1 MKQVLKA
8 YAETILPPVL
18 EELQKSNSLGGV
30 LPASYSFFAAA
41 LFTHQGAGDTSSAPA
56 DSGGASGKKS
66 KKAAKKTAPRAAT
79 ASDAGAGDSRSQK
92 DAAGASSLVIVTA
105 SNQEAESLAAESLL
119 YLPAKSIAYFPGYE
133 SIPYEYSGASADI
146 GLQRIR
152 VLSRILAGERL
163 LVYASVDALLRRIPA
178 PARLKELS
186 LQLKVDDEREPR
198 ALMRQLIAMG
208 YQREERVEAPG
219 QFALKGAVLDI
230 FPVNLDQPVRLD
242 YFDDLI
248 ETIRVFDAYTQLGA
262 TQIKLVNVLPAGE
275 VVLNSQESASLRER
289 LAELSAGAAGESLH
303 LPAWALDAGTDG
315 KTEQEAHEPQNTSVF
330 SDTALSQFH
339 HAGVEELFPTI
350 LPAGGVLDAFAV
362 TPVLLMYPALRVREA
377 IARIKREF
385 HSLYQR
391 ERTERVC
398 LPPEELLIDFP
409 GTYKVSELYEL
420 ARSQGTAES
429 AEIETTIAS
438 EAGGESE
445 DEADGSHV
453 ASANSDDSDQPVAF
467 SGPTPGTR
475 EVTGFGGRISE
486 VRARIRELI
495 ADGAKVCITSP
506 YSAQMRRIAGIFRQ
520 EPNLTVD
527 VLDDPREETNDPKI
541 PGEKKGQARTGA
553 AGPELVFRQNKKD
566 TLHIV
571 RAAQQQGYYIPE
583 LNFYL
588 LTDAEIFGRTYKRRS
603 RFKKLG
609 TVPIESFL
617 DLKEGDHVVHVT
629 HGVGRFL
636 KLEKVRAAGRERDF
650 LVLEYAEADKL
661 FVPLDQ
667 ISMVQRYIAPTERPR
682 LDHLG
687 KASFKKIRER
697 VEQKIEEFAGELVR
711 LYAVRMSKRGFQY
724 PPDTVWQEEFEA
736 EFPFEETPD
745 QITAIEAV
753 KRDMEAPQPMD
764 RLICGDV
771 GYGKTEVAIR
781 AAFKSVMAGRQV
793 AIIAPTTILALQ
805 HFRNIRERYR
815 NYPISVDW
823 VSRFRSRAEIKEVK
837 QKLLKGELD
846 VVIGTHGLLSKDVH
860 IKNLGLLI
868 VDEEQRFGVSHKEAI
883 KRMRNLVDVLTLSA
897 TPIPRTLHM
906 SLVGIREIS
915 VIQTAPKDRLPVE
928 THVME
933 NSDSIIREAISREL
947 KREGQIFFLHNRIES
962 IEGLALRVQEL
973 LPEVRIA
980 VLHGQMLEEE
990 IEDILVQFMERKFD
1004 LLITTTIIENG
1015 IDMPNV
1021 NTLLVDRAEMFGL
1034 SQLYQIRGR
1043 VGRAGRQAYAYMLF
1057 EPARVLTETAQKRL
1071 NTILEYQELGS
1082 GFKVAMRDL
1091 EIRGAGNVIGKEQSG
1106 QIMDVGYELYVK
1118 LLENAVKRVQGE
1130 NDPQGAT
1137 IEVRSTINLNTD
1149 FYLPEEYIPDTRQ
1162 RIEFYKRFEAAR
1174 DEQEVELVSSEM
1186 QNRFGRLPEAAEVF
1200 VQVEK
1205 IRALASTIGFEE
1217 VYQDDQGRI
1226 RMRTG
1231 EHLFVPPE
1239 HIVSSLKKIRGLSV
1253 QPGTPNT
1260 LHWTPEAR
1268 RGPTVLSG
1276 AIDEGHQ
1283 VDLEEI
1289 ISVLRRLAEPAVSR
1303 RARETQAEARAGA

>member
-1 MKQVLKA
+1 MKQILKA
-8 YAETILPPVL
+8 YADQILPPVL
-18 EELQKSNSLGGV
+18 QEIRESRSLGGV
-30 LPASYSFFAAA
+30 LPASCSFLAAA
-41 LFTHQGAGDTSSAPA
+41 IY
-56 DSGGASGKKS
+56 DSE
-66 KKAAKKTAPRAAT
+66 
-79 ASDAGAGDSRSQK
+79 SDAG
-92 DAAGASSLVIVTA
+92 SLVIVTA
-105 SNQEAESLAAESLL
+105 SNQAAESLAAESLL
-119 YLPAKSIAYFPGYE
+119 YLPARSIAYFPGYE
-133 SIPYEYSGASADI
+133 SIPYEYSGVGAEVS
-146 GLQRIR
+146 LQRIR
-152 VLSRILAGERL
+152 VLSRLLGGERM
-163 LVYASVDALLRRIPA
+163 LVFASADALLRKIPA

-186 LQLKVDDEREPR
+186 MRLKVDDEREPR

-219 QFALKGAVLDI
+219 QFALKGSVLDLY
-230 FPVNLDQPVRLD
+230 PVNLDEPVRLD

-248 ETIRVFDAYTQLGA
+248 ETIRVFDADTQLGA
-262 TQIKLVNVLPAGE
+262 KQVKSVTILPAGE
-275 VVLNSQESASLRER
+275 VVLDSEESAALRER
-289 LAELSAGAAGESLH
+289 LQKLSAAAKGEPLSL
-303 LPAWALDAGTDG
+303 PPWAAIASRDSADS
-315 KTEQEAHEPQNTSVF
+315 N
-330 SDTALSQFH
+330 DTASAASAENFGSAGDADFSGDTLSQFH
-339 HAGVEELFPTI
+339 HPGVEELFPAV
-350 LPAGGVLDAFAV
+350 LPAASFLDAFESPPTV
-362 TPVLLMYPALRVREA
+362 LMYPAPKVREA
-377 IARIKREF
+377 VARIKREF

-391 ERTERVC
+391 ENSERVC
-398 LPPEELLIDFP
+398 LPPGELLDDFP
-409 GTYKVSELYEL
+409 GEHPVAALHEL
-420 ARSQGTAES
+420 ARSQVSGEAES
-429 AEIETTIAS
+429 AGDNAPQSRAS
-438 EAGGESE
+438 DDPDQ
-445 DEADGSHV
+445 DEA
-453 ASANSDDSDQPVAF
+453 ASADGDPDADDADPIAV

-486 VRARIRELI
+486 VRARIQELI
-495 ADGAKVCITSP
+495 ADGARICITSP
-506 YSAQMRRIAGIFRQ
+506 YSAQMRRIAGIFKQ
-520 EPNLTVD
+520 EPGLNVQIHED
-527 VLDDPREETNDPKI
+527 ARETAEEARL
-541 PGEKKGQARTGA
+541 PGEKKRPKAGA
-553 AGPELVFRQNKKD
+553 SNGAGLVFDALEPAGNKKKTGKQASNSKTKKN
-566 TLHIV
+566 TLHIL
-571 RAAQQQGYYIPE
+571 RAAQQQGFYVPE
-583 LNFYL
+583 LNFYV

-667 ISMVQRYIAPTERPR
+667 ISMVQRYIAPTDKPR

-697 VEQKIEEFAGELVR
+697 VEQKIEEFAGELVK

-736 EFPFEETPD
+736 EFPYEETPD

-781 AAFKSVMAGRQV
+781 AAFKAVMAGRQV

-815 NYPISVDW
+815 NYPISIDW
-823 VSRFRSRAEIKEVK
+823 ISRFRSRAEIKEVK
-837 QKLLKGELD
+837 QQLLKGELD
-846 VVIGTHGLLSKDVH
+846 VVVGTHGLLSKDVH

-883 KRMRNLVDVLTLSA
+883 KKMRNLVDVLTLSA

-915 VIQTAPKDRLPVE
+915 VIQTPPVDRRPVE

-947 KREGQIFFLHNRIES
+947 KRDGQVFFLHNRIET
-962 IEGLALRVQEL
+962 IESLALRVQEL
-973 LPEVRIA
+973 APDVRIA

-1004 LLITTTIIENG
+1004 LLITTAIIENG

-1043 VGRAGRQAYAYMLF
+1043 VGRAGRQAYAYMLY

-1118 LLENAVKRVQGE
+1118 LLEDAVKRVQGA
-1130 NDPQGAT
+1130 NDPEALP
-1137 IEVRSTINLNTD
+1137 EVRSTINLSTD

-1174 DEQEVELVSSEM
+1174 DEAEVDAVSTEM
-1186 QNRFGRLPEAAEVF
+1186 ENRFGRLPEAALVF

-1205 IRALASTIGFEE
+1205 IRALASNIGFEE
-1217 VYQDDQGRI
+1217 VYQEDTGRI

-1231 EHLFVPPE
+1231 EHLLVPPQ
-1239 HIVSSLKKIRGLSV
+1239 HIVSCLKKIRGLSV

-1276 AIDEGHQ
+1276 VSDDDAYP
-1283 VDLEEI
+1283 VDLEEV
-1289 ISVLRRLAEPAVSR
+1289 ISVLRRLAEPAVAR
-1303 RARETQAEARAGA
+1303 RARENAATAGAAS

>member
-1 MKQVLKA
+1 MKELLKA
-8 YAETILPPVL
+8 YAATSLPPIL
-18 EELQKSNSLGGV
+18 EVIEQSQSVGGV
-30 LPASYSFFAAA
+30 LPASASFFACA
-41 LFTHQGAGDTSSAPA
+41 LYSRGHDDTSPKRK
-56 DSGGASGKKS
+56 G
-66 KKAAKKTAPRAAT
+66 
-79 ASDAGAGDSRSQK
+79 
-92 DAAGASSLVIVTA
+92 AGASASDPGRSLIIVTA

-119 YLPAKSIAYFPGYE
+119 YLPAKAIAYFPGYE
-133 SIPYEYSGASADI
+133 SIPYEYSGAGADL

-152 VLSRILAGERL
+152 VLSRLLNGERML
-163 LVYASVDALLRRIPA
+163 IYASIDSLLRRIPQ
-178 PARLKELS
+178 PERLKALSLELS
-186 LQLKVDDEREPR
+186 VDDEREPR
-198 ALMRQLIAMG
+198 ELMRRLIAMG
-208 YQREERVEAPG
+208 YQREERVEGPG
-219 QFALKGAVLDI
+219 QFALKGSVLDLY
-230 FPVNLDQPVRLD
+230 PVNLDQPVRLD
-242 YFDDLI
+242 YFDDFI
-248 ETIRVFDAYTQLGA
+248 ETIREFDADTQLGA
-262 TQIKLVNVLPAGE
+262 KKIKSVAVLPAGE
-275 VVLNSQESASLRER
+275 VVLDSTESSALRAR
-289 LAELSAGAAGESLH
+289 VAELSATGQTPEGPLAVPGWAAADAGQAAGRVD
-303 LPAWALDAGTDG
+303 PD
-315 KTEQEAHEPQNTSVF
+315 
-330 SDTALSQFH
+330 SDPNAQGGGALSQFH
-339 HAGVEELFPTI
+339 HPGVEELFAAV
-350 LPAGGVLDAFAV
+350 LPAGSILDAFE
-362 TPVLLMYPALRVREA
+362 TPPTVMMYPAPKVREA
-377 IARIKREF
+377 AARIRREF
-385 HSLYQR
+385 HSLHQR
-391 ERTERVC
+391 ESTQRVC
-398 LPPEELLIDFP
+398 LPPNELLTDFP
-409 GTYKVSELYEL
+409 DDFPAVELHEL
-420 ARSQGTAES
+420 ARSEIAS
-429 AEIETTIAS
+429 ADENTAS
-438 EAGGESE
+438 EAGGR
-445 DEADGSHV
+445 ATNDGSAGEGHAGDAGEEETQTAPAAV
-453 ASANSDDSDQPVAF
+453 

-475 EVTGFGGRISE
+475 EATGFGGRISE
-486 VRARIRELI
+486 VRERIRELI
-495 ADGAKVCITSP
+495 DGGAKICITSP

-520 EPNLTVD
+520 EPGLD
-527 VLDDPREETNDPKI
+527 VRVHEDPRDDGGESAL
-541 PGEKKGQARTGA
+541 PGERRKLARGEAAVVFETSGPAGKDGKSASNSKKSGKQTK
-553 AGPELVFRQNKKD
+553 N
-566 TLHIV
+566 TLHIL
-571 RAAQQQGYYIPE
+571 RAAQQQGFHVPE
-583 LNFYL
+583 LDFYV
-588 LTDAEIFGRTYKRRS
+588 LTDAEIFGRSYKRRS

-629 HGVGRFL
+629 HGVGKFV

-650 LVLEYAEADKL
+650 LVLEYADADKL

-667 ISMVQRYIAPTERPR
+667 ISMVQRYIAPTDKPR

-697 VEQKIEEFAGELVR
+697 VEQKVEEFAGELVK

-736 EFPFEETPD
+736 EFPYEETPD

-781 AAFKSVMAGRQV
+781 AAFKAVMAGRQV

-815 NYPISVDW
+815 NYPISIDW
-823 VSRFRSRAEIKEVK
+823 ISRFRSRAETKEVK

-846 VVIGTHGLLSKDVH
+846 LVVGTHGLLSKDVH

-883 KRMRNLVDVLTLSA
+883 KKMRNLVDVLTLSA

-915 VIQTAPKDRLPVE
+915 VIQTPPRDRLPVE

-947 KREGQIFFLHNRIES
+947 KRDGQVFFLHNRIET
-962 IEGLALRVQEL
+962 IESLALRVQEL

-990 IEDILVQFMERKFD
+990 IEDILLQFMERKFD
-1004 LLITTTIIENG
+1004 LLITTAIIENG

-1043 VGRAGRQAYAYMLF
+1043 VGRAGRQAYAYMLY

-1118 LLENAVKRVQGE
+1118 LLEDAIKRVQGE
-1130 NDPQGAT
+1130 SEQNGAASRV
-1137 IEVRSTINLNTD
+1137 EVRSTINLNTD
-1149 FYLPEEYIPDTRQ
+1149 FYLPAEYIPDTRQ

-1174 DEQEVELVSSEM
+1174 DEQEVDAVSSEM
-1186 QNRFGRLPEAAEVF
+1186 ENRFGRLPEAAEVF

-1205 IRALASTIGFEE
+1205 IRALASNIGFEE
-1217 VYQDDQGRI
+1217 VYQDDAGRI

-1231 EHLFVPPE
+1231 EHLLVPPQ
-1239 HIVSSLKKIRGLSV
+1239 HIVECLKKIRGLSV
-1253 QPGTPNT
+1253 QPGLPNT

-1276 AIDEGHQ
+1276 VSDADQ
-1283 VDLEEI
+1283 SVDLEEVI
-1289 ISVLRRLAEPAVSR
+1289 AVLRRIAGPAVER
-1303 RARETQAEARAGA
+1303 RAREAQSATGSAV

>member
-1 MKQVLKA
+1 MRISSRSVCNVKELLKA
-8 YAETILPPVL
+8 YAATSLPPIL
-18 EELQKSNSLGGV
+18 EAIEQSQSVGGV
-30 LPASYSFFAAA
+30 LPASASFFASA
-41 LFTHQGAGDTSSAPA
+41 LYSRGQDETPPKQKRSAP
-56 DSGGASGKKS
+56 G
-66 KKAAKKTAPRAAT
+66 
-79 ASDAGAGDSRSQK
+79 RS
-92 DAAGASSLVIVTA
+92 LIIVTA

-119 YLPAKSIAYFPGYE
+119 YLPARSIAYFPGYE
-133 SIPYEYSGASADI
+133 SIPYEYSGAGADL

-152 VLSRILAGERL
+152 VLSRLLNGERML
-163 LVYASVDALLRRIPA
+163 IYASIDSLLRRIPQ
-178 PARLKELS
+178 PERLKALS
-186 LQLKVDDEREPR
+186 LELRVDDEREPR
-198 ALMRQLIAMG
+198 ELMRRLIAMG
-208 YQREERVEAPG
+208 YQREERVEGPG
-219 QFALKGAVLDI
+219 QFALKGSVLDLY
-230 FPVNLDQPVRLD
+230 PVNLDQPVRLD
-242 YFDDLI
+242 YFDDFI
-248 ETIRVFDAYTQLGA
+248 ETIREFDADTQLGA
-262 TQIKLVNVLPAGE
+262 KKIKSVAVLPAGE
-275 VVLNSQESASLRER
+275 VVLDSTESAALRAR
-289 LAELSAGAAGESLH
+289 VAELSAAGQTPDGPLAVPGWAAGDPGQAASRV
-303 LPAWALDAGTDG
+303 DAD
-315 KTEQEAHEPQNTSVF
+315 
-330 SDTALSQFH
+330 SDPNAQGGGALSQFH
-339 HAGVEELFPTI
+339 HPGVEELVAAV
-350 LPAGGVLDAFAV
+350 LPAGSVLDAFETPPAV
-362 TPVLLMYPALRVREA
+362 MMYPAQKVREA
-377 IARIKREF
+377 AARIRREF
-385 HSLYQR
+385 HSLHQR
-391 ERTERVC
+391 ESTQRVC
-398 LPPEELLIDFP
+398 LSPNELLTEFPNDFP
-409 GTYKVSELYEL
+409 AVELHEL
-420 ARSQGTAES
+420 ARSEIAS
-429 AEIETTIAS
+429 AEE
-438 EAGGESE
+438 GKG
-445 DEADGSHV
+445 
-453 ASANSDDSDQPVAF
+453 DDSNGAAPDTSKLPGDTSEEQGEEQTERESPGDPVAV

-475 EVTGFGGRISE
+475 EATGFGGRISE
-486 VRARIRELI
+486 VRERIRELI
-495 ADGAKVCITSP
+495 DGGAKICITSP

-520 EPNLTVD
+520 EPGLN
-527 VLDDPREETNDPKI
+527 VLVHEDPRDDGGESAL
-541 PGEKKGQARTGA
+541 PGERRKLARGEAAVVFDANGAGGKTASNSKKSGKQTK
-553 AGPELVFRQNKKD
+553 N
-566 TLHIV
+566 TLHIL
-571 RAAQQQGYYIPE
+571 RAAQQQGFHVPE
-583 LNFYL
+583 LDFYV
-588 LTDAEIFGRTYKRRS
+588 LTDAEIFGRSYKRRS

-629 HGVGRFL
+629 HGVGKFV

-650 LVLEYAEADKL
+650 LVLEYADADKL

-667 ISMVQRYIAPTERPR
+667 ISMVQRYIAPTDKPR

-697 VEQKIEEFAGELVR
+697 VEQKIEEFAGELVK

-736 EFPFEETPD
+736 EFPYEETPD

-781 AAFKSVMAGRQV
+781 AAFKAVMAGRQV

-815 NYPISVDW
+815 NYPISIDW
-823 VSRFRSRAEIKEVK
+823 ISRFRSRAETKEVK

-846 VVIGTHGLLSKDVH
+846 LVVGTHGLLSKDVH

-883 KRMRNLVDVLTLSA
+883 KKMRNLVDVLTLSA

-915 VIQTAPKDRLPVE
+915 VIQTPPRDRLPVE

-947 KREGQIFFLHNRIES
+947 KRDGQVFFLHNRIET
-962 IEGLALRVQEL
+962 IESLALRVQDL

-990 IEDILVQFMERKFD
+990 IEDILLQFMERKFD
-1004 LLITTTIIENG
+1004 LLITTAIIENG

-1043 VGRAGRQAYAYMLF
+1043 VGRAGRQAYAYMLY

-1118 LLENAVKRVQGE
+1118 LLEDAIKRVQVESDGDGE
-1130 NDPQGAT
+1130 AFR

-1149 FYLPEEYIPDTRQ
+1149 FYLPAEYIPDTRQ

-1174 DEQEVELVSSEM
+1174 DEQEVDAVSSEM
-1186 QNRFGRLPEAAEVF
+1186 ENRFGRLPEAAEIF

-1205 IRALASTIGFEE
+1205 IRALASNIGFEE
-1217 VYQDDQGRI
+1217 VYQEDAGRI

-1231 EHLFVPPE
+1231 EHLLVPPQ
-1239 HIVSSLKKIRGLSV
+1239 HIVECLKKIRGLSV
-1253 QPGTPNT
+1253 QPGLPNT
-1260 LHWTPEAR
+1260 LHWTPAAR

-1276 AIDEGHQ
+1276 VSDADQ
-1283 VDLEEI
+1283 SVDLEEVI
-1289 ISVLRRLAEPAVSR
+1289 AVLRRIAGPAVER
-1303 RARETQAEARAGA
+1303 RAREAQSATGSAV

>member
-1 MKQVLKA
+1 VKQILKA
-8 YAETILPPVL
+8 YAETILPPA
-18 EELQKSNSLGGV
+18 LQAIRESNSLGGV
-30 LPASYSFFAAA
+30 LPASCSFFAAA
-41 LFTHQGAGDTSSAPA
+41 LYDDQGASQGQSARTSAAP
-56 DSGGASGKKS
+56 GA
-66 KKAAKKTAPRAAT
+66 R
-79 ASDAGAGDSRSQK
+79 
-92 DAAGASSLVIVTA
+92 SLVIVTA

-119 YLPAKSIAYFPGYE
+119 YLPQRSIAYFPGYE
-133 SIPYEYSGASADI
+133 IIPYEYSGAGAEVS
-146 GLQRIR
+146 LQRIR
-152 VLSRILAGERL
+152 VISRLLAGERM

-178 PARLKELS
+178 PSRLKALS
-186 LQLKVDDEREPR
+186 MTLRVDDEREPR

-219 QFALKGAVLDI
+219 QFALKGSVLDL
-230 FPVNLDQPVRLD
+230 FPVNLDEPVRLD

-248 ETIRVFDAYTQLGA
+248 ETIRVFDADTQLGA
-262 TQIKLVNVLPAGE
+262 RQIKTVTVLPAGE
-275 VVLNSQESASLRER
+275 VVLNSDESAALRER
-289 LAELSAGAAGESLH
+289 LRDLSAAAPGEALALPPWAAEQKHGADREGSAPG
-303 LPAWALDAGTDG
+303 ADNQADNADF
-315 KTEQEAHEPQNTSVF
+315 F
-330 SDTALSQFH
+330 SASTLSQFH
-339 HAGVEELFPTI
+339 HPGVEELFPAV
-350 LPAGGVLDAFAV
+350 LPAAGLLDAFE
-362 TPVLLMYPALRVREA
+362 TPPTVMMFPAPRVREA
-377 IARIKREF
+377 TARIKREF

-391 ERTERVC
+391 ESSERVC
-398 LPPEELLIDFP
+398 LPPGELLADFP
-409 GTYKVSELYEL
+409 GEFPVAGLFEL
-420 ARSQGTAES
+420 ARSEAARPADEDEHDQKAVVRGDATA
-429 AEIETTIAS
+429 AGDAS
-438 EAGGESE
+438 EGANAVTAGEETADHEGGES
-445 DEADGSHV
+445 D
-453 ASANSDDSDQPVAF
+453 DDSPIAVA
-467 SGPTPGTR
+467 GPTPGTR

-486 VRARIRELI
+486 VRARIQELI
-495 ADGAKVCITSP
+495 ADGARICITSP

-520 EPNLTVD
+520 EPGLNVQIHED
-527 VLDDPREETNDPKI
+527 ARDAAPHETML
-541 PGEKKGQARTGA
+541 PGEKRSKA
-553 AGPELVFRQNKKD
+553 ASNGSALVFGKSGKKP
-566 TLHIV
+566 TLHIL
-571 RAAQQQGYYIPE
+571 RAAQQQGFYVPE

-667 ISMVQRYIAPTERPR
+667 ISMVQRYIAPTDKPR

-736 EFPFEETPD
+736 EFPYEETPD

-781 AAFKSVMAGRQV
+781 AAFKAVMAGRQV

-815 NYPISVDW
+815 NYPISIDW
-823 VSRFRSRAEIKEVK
+823 ISRFRTRAESKEVK
-837 QKLLKGELD
+837 QRLLKGELD
-846 VVIGTHGLLSKDVH
+846 VVVGTHGLLSKDVH

-883 KRMRNLVDVLTLSA
+883 KKMRNLVDVLTLSA

-915 VIQTAPKDRLPVE
+915 VIQTAPRDRLPVE

-947 KREGQIFFLHNRIES
+947 KRDGQVFFLHNRIET
-962 IEGLALRVQEL
+962 IESLALRVQEL
-973 LPEVRIA
+973 APEVRIA

-1004 LLITTTIIENG
+1004 LLITTAIIENG

-1043 VGRAGRQAYAYMLF
+1043 VGRAGRQAYAYMLY

-1118 LLENAVKRVQGE
+1118 LLEDAVKRVQGE
-1130 NDPQGAT
+1130 NDPEGAASR

-1174 DEQEVELVSSEM
+1174 DEQEVDAVSQEM
-1186 QNRFGRLPEAAEVF
+1186 QNRFGRLPDAAEVF

-1205 IRALASTIGFEE
+1205 IRALASNIGFEE
-1217 VYQDDQGRI
+1217 VYQEDAGRI

-1231 EHLFVPPE
+1231 EHLLVPPQ
-1239 HIVSSLKKIRGLSV
+1239 HIVSCLKKIRGLSV

-1276 AIDEGHQ
+1276 MGDEENP

-1289 ISVLRRLAEPAVSR
+1289 ISVLRRLAEPAVAR
-1303 RARETQAEARAGA
+1303 RARESAAPA

>member
-1 MKQVLKA
+1 MKEVLQA
-8 YAETILPPVL
+8 YAEKILPPVL
-18 EELQKSNSLGGV
+18 EELRETRSLGGV

-41 LFTHQGAGDTSSAPA
+41 LFQQQGEAESQALLA
-56 DSGGASGKKS
+56 DSGNAKS
-66 KKAAKKTAPRAAT
+66 AKNSP
-79 ASDAGAGDSRSQK
+79 SRS
-92 DAAGASSLVIVTA
+92 LVVVTA
-105 SNQEAESLAAESLL
+105 SNQAAESLAAESLL
-119 YLPAKSIAYFPGYE
+119 YLPARQVAYLPGFE
-133 SIPYEYSGASADI
+133 SIPYEYSGASSDI

-152 VLSRILAGERL
+152 VLSRLFAGERL
-163 LVYASVDALLRRIPA
+163 LVYASVDAMLRRIPQ

-186 LQLKVDDEREPR
+186 LHLKVDSAHEPR

-219 QFALKGAVLDI
+219 QFALKGAVLDL
-230 FPVNLDQPVRLD
+230 FPVNLDHPVRLD

-248 ETIRVFDAYTQLGA
+248 ETIRVFDADTQLGA
-262 TQIKLVNVLPAGE
+262 SKIKSVQVLPAGE
-275 VVLNSQESASLRER
+275 VVLDAAESAALRKR
-289 LAELSAGAAGESLH
+289 LHALSASGKLAVPAWCSASVAGPSSGQAAHDGGDDGTGAAS
-303 LPAWALDAGTDG
+303 
-315 KTEQEAHEPQNTSVF
+315 
-330 SDTALSQFH
+330 ALSQFH
-339 HAGVEELFPTI
+339 HAGVEELFPLV
-350 LPAGGVLDAFAV
+350 LPATGVLDAFV
-362 TPVLLMYPALRVREA
+362 TPPLVLTVPAGRVHEA
-377 IARIKREF
+377 MARIKREF

-391 ERTERVC
+391 EQTERVC
-398 LPPEELLIDFP
+398 LPPNELLVDFP
-409 GTYKVSELYEL
+409 GDVPVCELHGL
-420 ARSQGTAES
+420 ARSRAKTGEGDNEDGEEQTS
-429 AEIETTIAS
+429 DSEIDDL
-438 EAGGESE
+438 E
-445 DEADGSHV
+445 DVEI
-453 ASANSDDSDQPVAF
+453 NSDSNAADPDGQSVAT
-467 SGPTPGTR
+467 SGVTPCTR

-486 VRARIRELI
+486 VRTRIRELI
-495 ADGAKVCITSP
+495 AGGAKICITSP

-520 EPNLTVD
+520 EPNLAVEIS
-527 VLDDPREETNDPKI
+527 DDPRETGETKTA
-541 PGEKKGQARTGA
+541 GETSAGDVRPRTGA
-553 AGPELVFRQNKKD
+553 AGPELKFKKTKKD
-566 TLHIV
+566 TLYIA
-571 RAAQQQGYYIPE
+571 RAAQQQGFYIPE
-583 LNFYL
+583 LSFYL

-629 HGVGRFL
+629 HGVGRFIA
-636 KLEKVRAAGRERDF
+636 LEKVRAAGRERDF
-650 LVLEYAEADKL
+650 LVLEYADADRL

-667 ISMVQRYIAPTERPR
+667 ISMVQRYIAPTDKPR

-711 LYAVRMSKRGFQY
+711 LYAVRMSRRGFQY

-736 EFPFEETPD
+736 EFPYEETPD

-781 AAFKSVMAGRQV
+781 AAFKAVMAGRQV

-805 HFRNIRERYR
+805 HFRNIRNRYH

-823 VSRFRSRAEIKEVK
+823 ISRFRSRAETKEVK

-906 SLVGIREIS
+906 SLVGIRDLS
-915 VIQTAPKDRLPVE
+915 VIQTPPLDRLPVE

-933 NSDSIIREAISREL
+933 DSDSIIREAILREL
-947 KREGQIFFLHNRIES
+947 ARDGQVFFLHNRIES
-962 IEGLALRVQEL
+962 IEGLALRVQDL

-990 IEDILVQFMERKFD
+990 IEDILVQFMERRYD
-1004 LLITTTIIENG
+1004 VLITTAIIENG

-1021 NTLLVDRAEMFGL
+1021 NTLIVDRAEMFGL

-1043 VGRAGRQAYAYMLF
+1043 VGRAGRQAYAYMLY

-1118 LLENAVKRVQGE
+1118 LLEDAVKRLQGE
-1130 NDPQGAT
+1130 NESG

-1149 FYLPEEYIPDTRQ
+1149 FYLPEDYIPDTRQ

-1174 DEQEVELVSSEM
+1174 DELEVETVSQEL
-1186 QNRFGRLPEAAEVF
+1186 QNRFGRLPEKAEIF

-1205 IRALASTIGFEE
+1205 IRALASCIGFEE
-1217 VYQDDQGRI
+1217 VYQDDGGRI

-1231 EHLFVPPE
+1231 EHLLVPPA
-1239 HIVSSLKKIRGLSV
+1239 HIVECLKKVRGLSV
-1253 QPGTPNT
+1253 QPGMPNT
-1260 LHWTPEAR
+1260 LYWTPEAG
-1268 RGPTVLSG
+1268 RGPSFLPG
-1276 AIDEGHQ
+1276 AADHSQDI
-1283 VDLEEI
+1283 DLEEI
-1289 ISVLRRLAEPAVSR
+1289 IAVLRRLAEPATTR
-1303 RARETQAEARAGA
+1303 RAREQRSAAREQPSTAGGAR